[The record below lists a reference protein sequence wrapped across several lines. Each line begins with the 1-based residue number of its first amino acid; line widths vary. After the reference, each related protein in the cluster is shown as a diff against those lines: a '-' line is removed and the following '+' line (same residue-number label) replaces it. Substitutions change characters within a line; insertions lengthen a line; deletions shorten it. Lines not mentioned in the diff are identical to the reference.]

1 MTVYLIINSP
11 FSFLFY
17 TSYYYVFFIMI
28 CIMNEDF
35 LNKWKSQV
43 KKGTLALILLTLL
56 KEREKYGY
64 ELMEEI
70 SF

>member
-1 MTVYLIINSP
+1 
-11 FSFLFY
+11 
-17 TSYYYVFFIMI
+17 MI